1 VTLERR
7 EHDDGTVRVRTTECA
22 VCGEVPDP
30 DEQFWRHVWNH
41 QPADLGLEPARE
53 GQRGLAAFDDGGA
66 SA

>member
-1 VTLERR
+1 
-7 EHDDGTVRVRTTECA
+7 
-22 VCGEVPDP
+22 VPDP